1 MEKEPKKIVSKK
13 YKKANIKL
21 DKDID
26 LEVDAIK
33 QELDD
38 ELRIVKGASKAKRQ
52 RKVLDVQVIK
62 ADQQADDKAITEEL
76 DHPEAAQRIEQE
88 VKKVTRKK
96 QKKVKFV
103 NESDQPGIMQED
115 VPEISIVSKP
125 TEIENK
131 ATSE

>member
-13 YKKANIKL
+13 YKKANNKL

-62 ADQQADDKAITEEL
+62 ADQQADEQAITEEL

-96 QKKVKFV
+96 QKKVKDTLAKKG
-103 NESDQPGIMQED
+103 ESSATAK
-115 VPEISIVSKP
+115 EICL
-125 TEIENK
+125 
-131 ATSE
+131 

>member
-1 MEKEPKKIVSKK
+1 MEKEPKKKVSKK
-13 YKKANIKL
+13 YKKAKIKL

-62 ADQQADDKAITEEL
+62 ADQLADDKAITEEL

-96 QKKVKFV
+96 QKKDKFV

>member
-1 MEKEPKKIVSKK
+1 MKKI
-13 YKKANIKL
+13 
-21 DKDID
+21 
-26 LEVDAIK
+26 
-33 QELDD
+33 
-38 ELRIVKGASKAKRQ
+38 
-52 RKVLDVQVIK
+52 
-62 ADQQADDKAITEEL
+62 
-76 DHPEAAQRIEQE
+76 
-88 VKKVTRKK
+88 TRKK